1 MVNAYLLT
9 GKIPLTP
16 LTTETLPRPS
26 QKKIITVHVMYTPT
40 QPLTFLVLSFCKLSV
55 GDSCCCY
62 DGYRRFFTC
71 WRYVVSPISFSK
83 LALKTKHPPVPSFFA
98 GKLFLLYIC
107 HGRMKTEIKPVI
119 KSVYCNLL
127 RDVNT
132 MQWNE
137 VQVFV

>member
-1 MVNAYLLT
+1 MWC
-9 GKIPLTP
+9 IPTP
-16 LTTETLPRPS
+16 
-26 QKKIITVHVMYTPT
+26 

-137 VQVFV
+137 VQVFVWIKIGFRAELTTIYQAQSHNQLNVNRLK